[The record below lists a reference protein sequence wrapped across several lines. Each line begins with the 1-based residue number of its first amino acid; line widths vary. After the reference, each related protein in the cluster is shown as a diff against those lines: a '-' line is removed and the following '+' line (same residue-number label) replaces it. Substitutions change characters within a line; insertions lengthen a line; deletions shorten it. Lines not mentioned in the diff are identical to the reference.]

1 MYWHPWR
8 KLVAASGAIAAGGL
22 LACAAAL
29 LNLLAPTAS
38 TMAFLG
44 VMTLLGLAVAG
55 VVAAFT
61 WLCGCWDDSLPDE
74 VDRAAGGGPRGLG
87 GPANNTELQTALDRE
102 RRAAS
107 CASRRRRAIG
117 ATSTGR
123 RFAESSRSSPA
134 RRCRTP
140 RPSHRR
146 VAGGMDSSKHSF
158 GAAVMDLHVWLP
170 AMFFLGLAVFGLMF
184 ACIPACDKV

>member
-87 GPANNTELQTALDRE
+87 GPANNTELQTAGPGAAPE
-102 RRAAS
+102 VRRVAAAELLGRQVPDD
-107 CASRRRRAIG
+107 ASRNRAVQ
-117 ATSTGR
+117 AL
-123 RFAESSRSSPA
+123 PDDVA
-134 RRCRTP
+134 RRV
-140 RPSHRR
+140 R
-146 VAGGMDSSKHSF
+146 VAGGSPAAWTVANILLEQRLWTFTCGFPPCSFWGWRSS
-158 GAAVMDLHVWLP
+158 D
-170 AMFFLGLAVFGLMF
+170 
-184 ACIPACDKV
+184 